1 MQPHPFGRRPP
12 AWRHGLSSR
21 HARERL
27 SEDAE
32 ALAEALL
39 GSSPSG
45 PALLLAGRNFA
56 LAEMHLRSV
65 REVRRSL
72 LEDRARSETRE
83 GASPAAT
90 KLATGLRQLN
100 EYERKAFSRRAKAL
114 RALDYEMIEAERQ
127 RRRSLGV

>member
-1 MQPHPFGRRPP
+1 MQPHPLGRSPP

-32 ALAEALL
+32 VLAKALL
-39 GSSPSG
+39 GSYPSG
-45 PALLLAGRNFA
+45 PALHLAGRNFA

-72 LEDRARSETRE
+72 LDDRARSETRE
-83 GASPAAT
+83 GASPAPT
-90 KLATGLRQLN
+90 TLATGLRQLN
-100 EYERKAFSRRAKAL
+100 EYERKAFSRRAKSL
-114 RALDYEMIEAERQ
+114 RALDYEMIEAERR